1 MRKVLYILGG
11 LDDNDVEWLIAGGER
26 RRVTVGEVLISEGK
40 MIEALYILLEGELAA
55 SIKTHKGP
63 RELGKM
69 SVGDMVGEIS
79 LVDDRPASAT
89 VTVVR
94 DAHVLAVPR
103 TALLTQLKTDIG
115 FAARFY
121 HAVAQMLS
129 YRLRDN
135 TALIA
140 GEGAA
145 PVPELEKEEDLLGM
159 DVLDNVHM
167 AGQRFSRIM
176 RRLAG

>member
-11 LDDNDVEWLIAGGER
+11 LDDNDVEWLIARGER
-26 RRVTVGEVLISEGK
+26 RRLPSGEVLISEGD

-55 SIKTHKGP
+55 SVKTHEGA
-63 RELGKM
+63 RELGRM
-69 SVGDMVGEIS
+69 AVGDMVGEIS

-94 DAHVLAVPR
+94 DAYVLAIPR
-103 TALLTQLKTDIG
+103 SALLQKLEIEVG

-121 HAVAQMLS
+121 HAVAQLLS

-140 GEGAA
+140 GEGGP
-145 PVPELEKEEDLLGM
+145 PVPELEKDEDLLGL